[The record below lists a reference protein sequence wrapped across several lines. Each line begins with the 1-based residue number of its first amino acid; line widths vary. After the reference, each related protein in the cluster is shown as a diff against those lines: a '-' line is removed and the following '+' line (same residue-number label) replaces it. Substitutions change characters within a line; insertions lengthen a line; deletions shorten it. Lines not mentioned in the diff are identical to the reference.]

1 MSVHRRSIKALL
13 IAAALVAGL
22 AGCASDP
29 AETNDAGSSTGL
41 SGEITVFAAASL
53 KAPFTEMASDFE
65 AQHPGTKIGL
75 NFAGSSDLV
84 TQITAGAPA
93 DVFASADT
101 QNMSKLS
108 EANLIEGTPANFATN
123 TLEIAVPPNNP
134 ASIATFADLAK
145 PGTKVVICA
154 PQVPCGAATKAV
166 EASAK
171 TPLTPVSEE
180 SSVTDV
186 LGKVT
191 SGEADAG
198 LVYVTD
204 VLAAGTKVTG
214 IEFPESDTT
223 VNAYPIATVA
233 TSANKAL
240 ANSFISAVTGS
251 EGQKI
256 LADAGFGTP

>member
-1 MSVHRRSIKALL
+1 MNARRRIGAAIVLAL
-13 IAAALVAGL
+13 ALVPGL
-22 AGCASDP
+22 ASCASP
-29 AETNDAGSSTGL
+29 AQPPPAGAGP

-53 KAPFTEMASDFE
+53 KAPFTEIAEGFE
-65 AQHPGTKIGL
+65 AKHPGTAIGL

-84 TQITAGAPA
+84 TQISAGAPV
-93 DVFASADT
+93 DVFASADPS
-101 QNMSKLS
+101 NMDKLS
-108 EANLIEGTPANFATN
+108 AAGLVDGAPTTFATN
-123 TLEIAVPPNNP
+123 TLAIAVPPDNP
-134 ASIATFADLAK
+134 ASIATFSDLST
-145 PGTKVVICA
+145 PGVKVVICA
-154 PQVPCGAATKAV
+154 PQVPCGIATKAV
-166 EASAK
+166 EAAAQ

-180 SSVTDV
+180 SSVIDV